1 MVRLLTPDDFRS
13 MPWKNGAGRTT
24 EIAVHPAGAGLDAF
38 AWRVSIASVERDGP
52 FSAFPGIDR
61 TIVLLDGAG
70 MRLKAAER
78 EIDVTTRYMPHDFR
92 GDESVDCRLVS
103 GPCRDFNAMFRRG
116 RVHGSVTV
124 VGGSAAEFDPAQF
137 CVSYAA
143 KGRHEATIA
152 RRGARRLDEGH
163 ALVAAESVSAAEG
176 GAIVVRP
183 LADDAVALVVCV
195 SYR

>member
-1 MVRLLTPDDFRS
+1 MVRLLTPSDYRS

-24 EIAVHPAGAGLDAF
+24 ELAVHPAGAGLDAF
-38 AWRVSIASVERDGP
+38 AWRVSIANVERDGP

-70 MRLKAAER
+70 MRLSVAGR
-78 EIDVTTRYMPHDFR
+78 EMEVTTRFVPHEFR
-92 GDESVDCRLVS
+92 GDQSVDCTLVA

-116 RVHGSVTV
+116 RTRGSVGV
-124 VGGSAAEFDPAQF
+124 VRGSAAEFDPAQF
-137 CVSYAA
+137 CLSYAA
-143 KGRHEATIA
+143 KGTHECTMA
-152 RRGARRLDEGH
+152 RRGPHRLEEGH

-176 GAIVVRP
+176 SSIVVRP

-195 SYR
+195 AYR